1 MERRIRQLFDKIE
14 NEVLLCISVNFSR
27 CMYMNGQTTWRDF
40 ESSQDVE
47 EGNINE
53 KLDLFDCKLRIWF
66 D

>member
-1 MERRIRQLFDKIE
+1 MFDKIE

-27 CMYMNGQTTWRDF
+27 CMYMNGQTTWRDIQ
-40 ESSQDVE
+40 SSQDVE

-53 KLDLFDCKLRIWF
+53 KLDLFDYKLRISF